1 MLKSARRKKGV
12 KTDTEKEDLYRIYD
26 GWRKAKSSRRSGRR
40 GRPKKLKTLE
50 EVKADIDRRNPTY
63 VSPVTGGL
71 LPGHRT

>member
-1 MLKSARRKKGV
+1 MRRKK
-12 KTDTEKEDLYRIYD
+12 KSAKE
-26 GWRKAKSSRRSGRR
+26 RR

-71 LPGHRT
+71 LPAQLKNLRRKKMR

>member
-1 MLKSARRKKGV
+1 MGGGKKRVAGR
-12 KTDTEKEDLYRIYD
+12 T
-26 GWRKAKSSRRSGRR
+26 GRR

-71 LPGHRT
+71 CLRQDLKNLKIEKKMR